1 MDHTRVI
8 RVDIDPSSIQMDE
21 DELSGVQGFLHEE
34 LEEFRQ
40 ALAQEGGL
48 GMFQLPDWFH
58 RTKAAVVKN
67 TPPASAATENMEFH
81 KQVQA
86 DLKAMLQLMDSMAT
100 MMAAWKP
107 PETGAKS
114 TAPPAPPAHVGEQQD
129 SEVFYLIR
137 SEE

>member
-1 MDHTRVI
+1 MDQSRVI
-8 RVDIDPSSIQMDE
+8 RVEIDPSTLHLDE
-21 DELSGVQGFLHEE
+21 ESSSVRGFLHEE

-48 GMFQLPDWFH
+48 AMFQLPDWFH
-58 RTKAAVVKN
+58 RTKTAVVKN
-67 TPPASAATENMEFH
+67 VPPAPSENAEFH

-86 DLKAMLQLMDSMAT
+86 DMKAMLQLLDSMAT

-107 PETGAKS
+107 PDTGVK
-114 TAPPAPPAHVGEQQD
+114 PPAAPPAHVGEQAD
-129 SEVFYLIR
+129 TEVFYLIR